1 MRRRAIWVAHHYP
14 QPAREELPRRQS
26 CVSCCCDANLVQAI
40 RYLLGGVV
48 IVMRTNVTE
57 RTSQLSHIADW
68 TAVGIVLVAILG
80 ITLALAAMG

>member
-1 MRRRAIWVAHHYP
+1 
-14 QPAREELPRRQS
+14 
-26 CVSCCCDANLVQAI
+26 
-40 RYLLGGVV
+40 
-48 IVMRTNVTE
+48 MRTNVTE